1 MTFSRLVS
9 SLFPAAA
16 AALVFAGLSLAPRA
30 AHADVSAKV
39 ADIAAKG
46 TIPPAVPVEAGLG
59 LGMVAALLAV
69 GMERR
74 ARR

>member
-1 MTFSRLVS
+1 MTLSRLIPSLVS
-9 SLFPAAA
+9 AVALAA
-16 AALVFAGLSLAPRA
+16 VFAGTSLTPRV
-30 AHADVSAKV
+30 AHADVSPKV

-46 TIPPAVPVEAGLG
+46 NIPPVVPVEAGLG

-69 GMERR
+69 GAGRR

>member
-1 MTFSRLVS
+1 MTLSRLFS
-9 SLFPAAA
+9 SLLPAAA
-16 AALVFAGLSLAPRA
+16 LAAVFAGVSLTPRM

-46 TIPPAVPVEAGLG
+46 NIPPAVPVEAGLG
-59 LGMVAALLAV
+59 FGMVAALFAV